1 MTVIIVF
8 PLKPSALSLLILY
21 ACGAQES
28 VASVWLSSHNR
39 QRKSDK
45 NTKVFYDPLLI
56 LASCSAEH
64 HLRLLIIPNFI
75 FFALR
80 RLDSKAKEWI
90 YKSSPEKL
98 SFRLLYET

>member
-56 LASCSAEH
+56 LASCSAGA
-64 HLRLLIIPNFI
+64 LLCWPTLSKEKCNS
-75 FFALR
+75 
-80 RLDSKAKEWI
+80 LDAHGQ
-90 YKSSPEKL
+90 P
-98 SFRLLYET
+98 

>member
-64 HLRLLIIPNFI
+64 HLRFLMIAIFINFPLQDLTYRQKI
-75 FFALR
+75 QR
-80 RLDSKAKEWI
+80 I
-90 YKSSPEKL
+90 YKSSAENYP
-98 SFRLLYET
+98 FIVD